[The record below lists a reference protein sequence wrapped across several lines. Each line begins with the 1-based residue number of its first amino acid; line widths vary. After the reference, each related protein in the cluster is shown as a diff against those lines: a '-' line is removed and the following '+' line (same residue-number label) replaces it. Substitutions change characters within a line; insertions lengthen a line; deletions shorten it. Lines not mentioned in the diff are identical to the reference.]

1 MQNKRPRGNDGS
13 RAERTVRVRSRL
25 VVSVAVV
32 SLTVLGAGA
41 PTLFAASADLT
52 DSQHL
57 VTLAQLDQQAVSLAH
72 ALGDE
77 RDGVT
82 QYVAGGRPSGK
93 DAALKE
99 SAARVDRQIDEI
111 RATAPAGLARDLATV
126 PAVRRTA
133 LTGKGSALEAQHAYS
148 DVIAKL
154 LSIADE
160 LAARTP
166 PRAAQ
171 DVRAPGALG
180 RAVEQASA
188 TRGLLLGAL
197 SVPSGSTAK
206 VYDPITGKYVQK
218 EKDDGDAG
226 RARDALSAA
235 AQQAHVR
242 EQSALADF
250 DQAAGADA
258 RDKFA
263 TTVTGPDVEAADG
276 FLTRL
281 TDQPQLSPAERK
293 SDPAVVGAALSA
305 RIDRMRGAESALA
318 TSEVKRF
325 EQLRD
330 DDVSALEIRIGLVG
344 ALLLLAIG
352 VSSATARSLTRPL
365 AVLRRGSARLAEAP
379 QSEEPVRFTGRNDEF
394 ARVVQSLNELHGK
407 FTEQHTRA
415 GELDQDLVKQ
425 RGRLSRLAAEKAE
438 LLGQV
443 RELTAQLERAQGTV
457 KHAFVNLALRSLGL
471 VERQLGVIESLEER
485 EEDPDQLA
493 VLFKLDHMATVIRR
507 HGENLLVLAGT
518 EHHHNHPGPVP
529 LVDVMRAAV
538 SEIER
543 YERVAI
549 QALPP
554 HAQVAGFA
562 ADDLSHLVAE
572 LLENATS
579 FSPPEAQV
587 QLSGWQ
593 LEGGDIMLSVQDEGI
608 GVPPERRAELNRRLG
623 DPSAYEPGEPG
634 TEAGG
639 LGLHVSALLARRHGV
654 RIELREQKQGG
665 VAAVVVLPAS
675 ILPTAAPAPGPHTA
689 GGDAPRFTLPG
700 ALAEANSNV
709 LPERTE
715 RSVEVT
721 RPTPAQAAEPTKPRE
736 SAEPTQATAPTES
749 AALTEP
755 AEPTEPVD
763 PAGLPESAALTAPA
777 GSAEPTDLSAP
788 AEPTEPDR
796 LPGFTEPTEPTEL
809 PDLPEATEPDRLAG
823 LGGSAGAESVPVD
836 EPTFEMRLPEPR
848 SVEPEQRVTDKGL
861 PKRTPKVVS
870 AGPATTPE
878 RKGGTDAAEALRR
891 RLGKFQQGANEGRRD
906 VAAELEETD
915 QQADTDTGETV
926 EEVRR

>member
-1 MQNKRPRGNDGS
+1 MQNKRPRGNDGT
-13 RAERTVRVRSRL
+13 RAQRTVRVRSRL

-32 SLTVLGAGA
+32 SLVVLGAGA

-57 VTLAQLDQQAVSLAH
+57 VTLAQLDQQTISLAH

-82 QYVAGGRPSGK
+82 QYVAAGRPSGK
-93 DAALKE
+93 EAALKE
-99 SAARVDRQIDEI
+99 PAARVDRQIDEL

-126 PAVRRTA
+126 PALRRTA
-133 LTGKGSALEAQHAYS
+133 LTGKGTALEAQKAYS
-148 DVIAKL
+148 DVIASL
-154 LSIADE
+154 LAVADE
-160 LAARTP
+160 LADRTP
-166 PRAAQ
+166 PRAA
-171 DVRAPGALG
+171 DAVRAPGALG

-197 SVPSGSTAK
+197 SVPSGGTSK
-206 VYDPITGKYVQK
+206 VYDPVTGKVVQK
-218 EKDDGDAG
+218 EKDDSDAG
-226 RARDALSAA
+226 RVRDALSAA

-250 DQAAGADA
+250 DQAAGAAA
-258 RDKFA
+258 RDKVA
-263 TTVTGPDVEAADG
+263 ATVTGPEVEAADG

-281 TDQPQLSPAERK
+281 TDQPQLSAAERK
-293 SDPAVVGAALSA
+293 SDPNVVGAALSA
-305 RIDRMRGAESALA
+305 RIDRMRGAQAALA

-330 DDVSALEIRIGLVG
+330 DDVTALEIRVGLIG

-352 VSSATARSLTRPL
+352 VSAATARSLTRPL
-365 AVLRRGSARLAEAP
+365 AVLRRGSARLAGAP
-379 QSEEPVRFTGRNDEF
+379 ESPESAEPVRFTGRNDEF
-394 ARVVQSLNELHGK
+394 AEVVRSLNELHGK
-407 FTEQHTRA
+407 LVEQHARA
-415 GELDQDLVKQ
+415 GELGEDLAKQ
-425 RGRLSRLAAEKAE
+425 RGRLARLAAEKDE
-438 LLGQV
+438 LRAHV

-457 KHAFVNLALRSLGL
+457 KHAFVNLGLRSLGL
-471 VERQLGVIESLEER
+471 IERQLAVIEGLEER
-485 EEDPDQLA
+485 EQDPDQLA
-493 VLFKLDHMATVIRR
+493 VLFKLDHLATVIRR

-543 YERVAI
+543 YERVVI

-579 FSPPEAQV
+579 FSPPDAQV
-587 QLSGWQ
+587 ELSGWQ
-593 LEGGDIMLSVQDEGI
+593 LEGGEIMLSVQDAGI
-608 GVPPERRAELNRRLG
+608 GVPPERRAELNRRLA
-623 DPSAYEPGEPG
+623 DPASYEPGDPG
-634 TEAGG
+634 AETGG
-639 LGLHVSALLARRHGV
+639 LGLHVSALLAQRHGV
-654 RIELREQKQGG
+654 RIELREQKRGG
-665 VAAVVVLPAS
+665 VAAVVVLPEA
-675 ILPTAAPAPGPHTA
+675 ILPTTPPTAAPHVVPTA
-689 GGDAPRFTLPG
+689 GDAPRFTLPG

-715 RSVEVT
+715 RSGEVA
-721 RPTPAQAAEPTKPRE
+721 RP
-736 SAEPTQATAPTES
+736 
-749 AALTEP
+749 
-755 AEPTEPVD
+755 
-763 PAGLPESAALTAPA
+763 
-777 GSAEPTDLSAP
+777 AP
-788 AEPTEPDR
+788 AEPAAPAGPAAGVEPA
-796 LPGFTEPTEPTEL
+796 GSGEL
-809 PDLPEATEPDRLAG
+809 L
-823 LGGSAGAESVPVD
+823 VD

-848 SVEPEQRVTDKGL
+848 PAAAEPPGAEPEPEPKTEAPAPGAPEPVQRVTDKGL
-861 PKRTPKVVS
+861 PKRTPKIVQ
-870 AGPATTPE
+870 AGPAKAQE

-891 RLGKFQQGANEGRRD
+891 RLGGFQQGAKEGRRD
-906 VAAELEETD
+906 VAAELDETQ

>member
-1 MQNKRPRGNDGS
+1 MQNKRPRGNDDT
-13 RAERTVRVRSRL
+13 RAQRTVRVRSRL

-57 VTLAQLDQQAVSLAH
+57 VTLAQLDQQAISLAH

-82 QYVAGGRPSGK
+82 RYVASGRPAGK

-99 SAARVDRQIDEI
+99 PAARVDRKIDEL

-126 PAVRRTA
+126 PALRRTA
-133 LTGKGSALEAQHAYS
+133 LTGKGTALEAQKAYS
-148 DVIAKL
+148 DVIATL
-154 LSIADE
+154 LAVADE
-160 LAARTP
+160 LADRTP
-166 PRAAQ
+166 PRAAEA
-171 DVRAPGALG
+171 VRAPGALG
-180 RAVEQASA
+180 RAAEQASA

-197 SVPSGSTAK
+197 SVPAGQTSR
-206 VYDPITGKYVQK
+206 VFDPLTGKYVQK

-226 RARDALSAA
+226 RARDALSTA

-242 EQSALADF
+242 EQAALADF

-258 RDKFA
+258 RDKVA
-263 TTVTGPDVEAADG
+263 TTVTGPEVEAADG

-281 TDQPQLSPAERK
+281 TDQPQLSAAERK
-293 SDPAVVGAALSA
+293 SDPDAVDAALSA
-305 RIDRMRGAESALA
+305 RIDRMRGAEAALA
-318 TSEVKRF
+318 TAEVKRF

-330 DDVSALEIRIGLVG
+330 DDVSALEIRVGLIG

-352 VSSATARSLTRPL
+352 VSAATARSLTRPL

-379 QSEEPVRFTGRNDEF
+379 ESAEPVRFTGRNDEF
-394 ARVVQSLNELHGK
+394 ARVVRSLNELHEK
-407 FTEQHTRA
+407 FGERHARA
-415 GELDQDLVKQ
+415 AELDADLAKQ
-425 RGRLSRLAAEKAE
+425 RGRLARLAAEKDE
-438 LLGQV
+438 LRSRV
-443 RELTAQLERAQGTV
+443 RELTDELERAHGTV
-457 KHAFVNLALRSLGL
+457 KHAFVNLGLRSLGL
-471 VERQLGVIESLEER
+471 IERQLSVIEGLEER
-485 EEDPDQLA
+485 EQDPDQLG
-493 VLFKLDHMATVIRR
+493 VLFKLDHLATVIRR

-543 YERVAI
+543 YERVVI

-608 GVPPERRAELNRRLG
+608 GVPPERRAELNRRLA
-623 DPSAYEPGEPG
+623 DPSSYEPGEPG
-634 TEAGG
+634 TDSGG
-639 LGLHVSALLARRHGV
+639 LGLHVSALLAHRHGV

-665 VAAVVVLPAS
+665 VAAVVVLPQA
-675 ILPTAAPAPGPHTA
+675 ILPAAPPEAMPHLMTAPD
-689 GGDAPRFTLPG
+689 DAPRFTLPG

-715 RSVEVT
+715 RSGEMA
-721 RPTPAQAAEPTKPRE
+721 RPAPPEPTEAAEPAEAGTQ
-736 SAEPTQATAPTES
+736 AEPA
-749 AALTEP
+749 EP
-755 AEPTEPVD
+755 AEPTEP
-763 PAGLPESAALTAPA
+763 AT
-777 GSAEPTDLSAP
+777 P
-788 AEPTEPDR
+788 AEPAAPR
-796 LPGFTEPTEPTEL
+796 L
-809 PDLPEATEPDRLAG
+809 
-823 LGGSAGAESVPVD
+823 D
-836 EPTFEMRLPEPR
+836 EPTFEMRLPGPRTPAPAPGHDDAAPEPTPAAGPTP
-848 SVEPEQRVTDKGL
+848 EPEPEPEPAPEPTPAPEPAPRLTDKGL
-861 PKRTPKVVS
+861 PKRTPKVVQAGS
-870 AGPATTPE
+870 AAARE

-891 RLGKFQQGANEGRRD
+891 RLGGFQQGAIEGRRD
-906 VAAELEETD
+906 VAAELED
-915 QQADTDTGETV
+915 SHQQADTDTGETV

>member
-1 MQNKRPRGNDGS
+1 MQNKRPRGNDGT
-13 RAERTVRVRSRL
+13 RAARTVRVRSRL

-32 SLTVLGAGA
+32 SLIVLGAGA
-41 PTLFAASADLT
+41 PTLFAASADLN

-57 VTLAQLDQQAVSLAH
+57 VTLAQLDQQTVSLAH

-82 QYVAGGRPSGK
+82 QYVAAGRPSGK

-99 SAARVDRQIDEI
+99 PAARVDRQIDEL

-126 PAVRRTA
+126 PALRRTA
-133 LTGKGSALEAQHAYS
+133 LTGKGTAPEAQKAYS
-148 DVIAKL
+148 DVIATL
-154 LSIADE
+154 LAVADE
-160 LAARTP
+160 LADRTP
-166 PRAAQ
+166 PRAAEA
-171 DVRAPGALG
+171 VRAPGALG

-197 SVPSGSTAK
+197 SVPPGQTSK
-206 VYDPITGKYVQK
+206 VLDPVTGKYVQK
-218 EKDDGDAG
+218 EKDDSDAG

-263 TTVTGPDVEAADG
+263 TTVTGPEVDTADG

-281 TDQPQLSPAERK
+281 TDQPQLSASERK
-293 SDPAVVGAALSA
+293 TDPNVVNAALSA
-305 RIDRMRGAESALA
+305 RIDRMRGAEAALA
-318 TSEVKRF
+318 TSQVKRF

-330 DDVSALEIRIGLVG
+330 DDVTALEIRIGLIG

-352 VSSATARSLTRPL
+352 VSAATARSLTRPL

-379 QSEEPVRFTGRNDEF
+379 GTEEPVRFTGRNDEF
-394 ARVVQSLNELHGK
+394 AQVVRSLNELHGK
-407 FTEQHTRA
+407 FAEQSTRA
-415 GELDQDLVKQ
+415 GGLDEDLAKQ
-425 RGRLSRLAAEKAE
+425 RGRLARLAAEKDE
-438 LLGQV
+438 LRTQV
-443 RELTAQLERAQGTV
+443 RELTDRLERTEGTV
-457 KHAFVNLALRSLGL
+457 QHAFVNLGLRSLGL
-471 VERQLGVIESLEER
+471 IERQLAVIESLEER
-485 EEDPDQLA
+485 EQDPDQLA
-493 VLFKLDHMATVIRR
+493 VLFKLDHLATVIRR

-543 YERVAI
+543 YERVVI

-579 FSPPEAQV
+579 FSPPDIQV

-593 LEGGDIMLSVQDEGI
+593 LEGGEIMLSVQDEGI
-608 GVPPERRAELNRRLG
+608 GVPPERRAELNRRLA
-623 DPSAYEPGEPG
+623 DPASYEPGEPG

-639 LGLHVSALLARRHGV
+639 LGLHVSALLAHRHGV

-665 VAAVVVLPAS
+665 VAAVVVLPEA
-675 ILPTAAPAPGPHTA
+675 ILPTTPPAAAPHMVPVPG
-689 GGDAPRFTLPG
+689 GAPRFTLPG

-715 RSVEVT
+715 RSGEVARPVTPEPVEPV
-721 RPTPAQAAEPTKPRE
+721 EPV
-736 SAEPTQATAPTES
+736 
-749 AALTEP
+749 
-755 AEPTEPVD
+755 EPTEPS
-763 PAGLPESAALTAPA
+763 E
-777 GSAEPTDLSAP
+777 
-788 AEPTEPDR
+788 
-796 LPGFTEPTEPTEL
+796 
-809 PDLPEATEPDRLAG
+809 
-823 LGGSAGAESVPVD
+823 VPLD

-848 SVEPEQRVTDKGL
+848 PAEPETAPEPEPEPEPAQKVTDKGL
-861 PKRTPKVVS
+861 PKRTPKVVQ
-870 AGPATTPE
+870 AGPAKSQE

-891 RLGKFQQGANEGRRD
+891 RLGGFQQGAKEGRRD

>member
-1 MQNKRPRGNDGS
+1 MQNKRPRGDDGT
-13 RAERTVRVRSRL
+13 RAQRTVRVRSRL

-32 SLTVLGAGA
+32 SLMVLGAGA

-57 VTLAQLDQQAVSLAH
+57 VTLAQLDQQTVSLAH

-82 QYVAGGRPSGK
+82 QYVAAGRPSGK

-99 SAARVDRQIDEI
+99 PAARVDRQIDEL

-126 PAVRRTA
+126 PALRRTA
-133 LTGKGSALEAQHAYS
+133 LTGKGTALEAQKAYS
-148 DVIAKL
+148 DVIATL
-154 LSIADE
+154 LAVADE
-160 LAARTP
+160 LADRTP
-166 PRAAQ
+166 PRAAEA
-171 DVRAPGALG
+171 VRAPGALG

-197 SVPSGSTAK
+197 SVPPGQTSR
-206 VYDPITGKYVQK
+206 VFDPVTGKYVQK
-218 EKDDGDAG
+218 EKEDGDAG
-226 RARDALSAA
+226 RVRDALSAA

-250 DQAAGADA
+250 DQAAGAAA
-258 RDKFA
+258 RDKVA

-276 FLTRL
+276 FLARL
-281 TDQPQLSPAERK
+281 TDQPQLSATERR
-293 SDPAVVGAALSA
+293 SDPNAVGAALSA
-305 RIDRMRGAESALA
+305 RIDRMRGAEAALA
-318 TSEVKRF
+318 TSQVKRF

-330 DDVSALEIRIGLVG
+330 DDVTALEIRIGLIG

-365 AVLRRGSARLAEAP
+365 AVLRRGSARLAQAP
-379 QSEEPVRFTGRNDEF
+379 ETEEPVRFTGRNDEF
-394 ARVVQSLNELHGK
+394 AQVVRSLNELHTK
-407 FTEQHTRA
+407 FVEQHSRVA
-415 GELDQDLVKQ
+415 GLDEDLAKQ
-425 RGRLSRLAAEKAE
+425 RGRLARLAAEKDE
-438 LLGQV
+438 LRVRV
-443 RELTAQLERAQGTV
+443 RELSEQLERAEGTV
-457 KHAFVNLALRSLGL
+457 KHAFVNLGLRSLGL
-471 VERQLGVIESLEER
+471 IERQLAVIESLEER
-485 EEDPDQLA
+485 EQDPDQLA
-493 VLFKLDHMATVIRR
+493 VLFKLDHLATVIRR

-543 YERVAI
+543 YERVVI

-579 FSPPEAQV
+579 FSPPDAQV

-593 LEGGDIMLSVQDEGI
+593 LEGGEIMLSVQDEGI
-608 GVPPERRAELNRRLG
+608 GVPPERRAELNRRLA
-623 DPSAYEPGEPG
+623 DPASYEPGEPG

-639 LGLHVSALLARRHGV
+639 LGLHVSALLAHRHGV
-654 RIELREQKQGG
+654 RIELREQKRGG
-665 VAAVVVLPAS
+665 VAAVVVLPEA
-675 ILPTAAPAPGPHTA
+675 ILPTTPPVAAPHMVP
-689 GGDAPRFTLPG
+689 GDAPRFTLPG

-715 RSVEVT
+715 RSGEVA
-721 RPTPAQAAEPTKPRE
+721 RPVTPA
-736 SAEPTQATAPTES
+736 
-749 AALTEP
+749 
-755 AEPTEPVD
+755 PTEPVG
-763 PAGLPESAALTAPA
+763 PSGLPL
-777 GSAEPTDLSAP
+777 
-788 AEPTEPDR
+788 
-796 LPGFTEPTEPTEL
+796 
-809 PDLPEATEPDRLAG
+809 
-823 LGGSAGAESVPVD
+823 D

-848 SVEPEQRVTDKGL
+848 PADTEPEAEAGHESEPGTAPEPEPAQPEPEPDPVQKVTDKGL
-861 PKRTPKVVS
+861 PKRTPKVVQAGS
-870 AGPATTPE
+870 ARTQE

-891 RLGKFQQGANEGRRD
+891 RLGGFQQGANEGRRD
-906 VAAELEETD
+906 VAAELQETE

>member
-665 VAAVVVLPAS
+665 VAAVVALPAS

-721 RPTPAQAAEPTKPRE
+721 RPTPAQPAEPTKPRE

-755 AEPTEPVD
+755 AEPTEPVGS
-763 PAGLPESAALTAPA
+763 AGLPESAALTAPA

-809 PDLPEATEPDRLAG
+809 PDRPEATEPDRLAG

>member
-1 MQNKRPRGNDGS
+1 MQNKRPRGNDGT
-13 RAERTVRVRSRL
+13 RAQRTVRVRSRL

-41 PTLFAASADLT
+41 PTLFAASADLK

-57 VTLAQLDQQAVSLAH
+57 VTLAQLDQQAISLAH

-82 QYVAGGRPSGK
+82 GYVAAGRPSGK

-99 SAARVDRQIDEI
+99 PAARVDRQIDEL

-126 PAVRRTA
+126 PALRRTA
-133 LTGKGSALEAQHAYS
+133 LTGKGTALEAQKSYS
-148 DVIAKL
+148 DVIATL
-154 LSIADE
+154 LSVADE
-160 LAARTP
+160 LADRTP
-166 PRAAQ
+166 PRAAEAT
-171 DVRAPGALG
+171 RAPGALG

-197 SVPSGSTAK
+197 SVPAGSTSR
-206 VYDPITGKYVQK
+206 VFDPVSGKYVSK
-218 EKDDGDAG
+218 ENDGDAA
-226 RARDALSAA
+226 RTRDALSGA
-235 AQQAHVR
+235 AQQARVR

-250 DQAAGADA
+250 DQAAAADA
-258 RDKFA
+258 RDRVA
-263 TTVTGPDVEAADG
+263 STVTGPEVEAADG

-281 TDQPQLSPAERK
+281 TDQPQLSASERR
-293 SDPAVVGAALSA
+293 SDPDAVGAALSA
-305 RIDRMRGAESALA
+305 RIDRMRGAEAALA
-318 TSEVKRF
+318 TAQVKQF

-330 DDVSALEIRIGLVG
+330 DDVSALEIRIGLIG

-352 VSSATARSLTRPL
+352 VSAATARSLTRPL

-379 QSEEPVRFTGRNDEF
+379 ETEEPVRFTGRNDEF
-394 ARVVQSLNELHGK
+394 AQVVRSLNELHTK
-407 FTEQHTRA
+407 FVEQHSRVA
-415 GELDQDLVKQ
+415 GLDQDLAKQ
-425 RGRLSRLAAEKAE
+425 RGRLARLAAEKDE
-438 LLGQV
+438 LRLQV
-443 RELTAQLERAQGTV
+443 RELTAQLERAESTV
-457 KHAFVNLALRSLGL
+457 KHAFVNLGLRSLGL
-471 VERQLGVIESLEER
+471 IERQLTVIEGLEER
-485 EEDPDQLA
+485 EQDPDQLG
-493 VLFKLDHMATVIRR
+493 VLFKLDHLATVIRR

-543 YERVAI
+543 YERVVI

-587 QLSGWQ
+587 QLSGWE
-593 LEGGDIMLSVQDEGI
+593 LESGEIMLSVQDEGI
-608 GVPPERRAELNRRLG
+608 GVPPERRAELNRRLA
-623 DPSAYEPGEPG
+623 DPASYEPGEPG

-639 LGLHVSALLARRHGV
+639 LGLHVSALLAHRHGV

-665 VAAVVVLPAS
+665 VAAVVVLPGA
-675 ILPTAAPAPGPHTA
+675 ILPTTPPVAAPHLVPPVGE
-689 GGDAPRFTLPG
+689 APRFTLPG

-715 RSVEVT
+715 RSGEIMRPAAPDPAPPTGPVESV
-721 RPTPAQAAEPTKPRE
+721 E
-736 SAEPTQATAPTES
+736 SV
-749 AALTEP
+749 
-755 AEPTEPVD
+755 EPVAD
-763 PAGLPESAALTAPA
+763 A
-777 GSAEPTDLSAP
+777 
-788 AEPTEPDR
+788 
-796 LPGFTEPTEPTEL
+796 EL
-809 PDLPEATEPDRLAG
+809 PLDQ
-823 LGGSAGAESVPVD
+823 
-836 EPTFEMRLPEPR
+836 PTFEMRLPEPR
-848 SVEPEQRVTDKGL
+848 TEAPGPEHAAPRPAQEAAPAPAATPAPASVPHPEAEPDPVPEGEPAQRLTDKGL
-861 PKRTPKVVS
+861 PKRTPKVVQ
-870 AGPATTPE
+870 AGTGGVQE

-891 RLGKFQQGANEGRRD
+891 RLGGFQKGATEGRRD

>member
-1 MQNKRPRGNDGS
+1 MQNKRPRGNDGT
-13 RAERTVRVRSRL
+13 RAARTVRVRSRL

-32 SLTVLGAGA
+32 SLIVLGAGA

-57 VTLAQLDQQAVSLAH
+57 VTLAELDQQTVSLAH

-82 QYVAGGRPSGK
+82 QYVAAGRPSGK

-99 SAARVDRQIDEI
+99 PAARVDRQIDEL

-126 PAVRRTA
+126 PALRRTA
-133 LTGKGSALEAQHAYS
+133 LTGKGTALEAQKAYS
-148 DVIAKL
+148 DVIATL
-154 LSIADE
+154 LAVADE
-160 LAARTP
+160 LADRTP
-166 PRAAQ
+166 PRAAEA
-171 DVRAPGALG
+171 VRAPGALG

-197 SVPSGSTAK
+197 SVPPGQTSK
-206 VYDPITGKYVQK
+206 VLDPATGRYVQ
-218 EKDDGDAG
+218 KDDGDAG
-226 RARDALSAA
+226 RVRDALSAA

-242 EQSALADF
+242 DQSALADF

-258 RDKFA
+258 RDKVA
-263 TTVTGPDVEAADG
+263 STVTGPEVEAADG

-281 TDQPQLSPAERK
+281 TDQPQLSTAERK
-293 SDPAVVGAALSA
+293 TDPNAVNAALSA
-305 RIDRMRGAESALA
+305 RIDRMRGAEAALA
-318 TSEVKRF
+318 TSQVKRF

-330 DDVSALEIRIGLVG
+330 DDVTALEIRVGLIG

-365 AVLRRGSARLAEAP
+365 SVLSRGSARLAEAP
-379 QSEEPVRFTGRNDEF
+379 EAAEPVRFTGRNDEF
-394 ARVVQSLNELHGK
+394 AQVVRNLNELHGK
-407 FTEQHTRA
+407 FAEQSTRA
-415 GELDQDLVKQ
+415 AGLDEDLAKQ
-425 RGRLSRLAAEKAE
+425 RGRLARLAAEKDE
-438 LLGQV
+438 LRARV
-443 RELTAQLERAQGTV
+443 RELTEQLERTEGTV
-457 KHAFVNLALRSLGL
+457 KHAFVNLGLRSLGL
-471 VERQLGVIESLEER
+471 IERQLAVIESLEER
-485 EEDPDQLA
+485 EHDPDQLA
-493 VLFKLDHMATVIRR
+493 VLFKLDHLATVIRR
-507 HGENLLVLAGT
+507 HGENLLVLAGA

-543 YERVAI
+543 YERVVI

-579 FSPPEAQV
+579 FSPPDVQV

-593 LEGGDIMLSVQDEGI
+593 LEGGEIMLSVQDQGI
-608 GVPPERRAELNRRLG
+608 GVPPERRAELNRRLD
-623 DPSAYEPGEPG
+623 DPASYEPGEPG
-634 TEAGG
+634 TDAGG
-639 LGLHVSALLARRHGV
+639 LGLHVSALLAHRHGV

-665 VAAVVVLPAS
+665 VAAVVVLPEA
-675 ILPTAAPAPGPHTA
+675 ILPATAPVEAPHMVPG
-689 GGDAPRFTLPG
+689 GAPRFTLPG

-715 RSVEVT
+715 RSGAVV
-721 RPTPAQAAEPTKPRE
+721 RPATPETAEP
-736 SAEPTQATAPTES
+736 
-749 AALTEP
+749 
-755 AEPTEPVD
+755 V
-763 PAGLPESAALTAPA
+763 
-777 GSAEPTDLSAP
+777 
-788 AEPTEPDR
+788 EPTEPD
-796 LPGFTEPTEPTEL
+796 EL
-809 PDLPEATEPDRLAG
+809 PL
-823 LGGSAGAESVPVD
+823 D

-848 SVEPEQRVTDKGL
+848 AAEPALQAEREADPEPGPDPEPAQKVTDKGL
-861 PKRTPKVVS
+861 PKRTPKVVQ
-870 AGPATTPE
+870 AGPGKTQE
-878 RKGGTDAAEALRR
+878 RRGGTDAAEALRR
-891 RLGKFQQGANEGRRD
+891 RLGGFQQGANEGRRD
-906 VAAELEETD
+906 VAAELEETE

>member
-1 MQNKRPRGNDGS
+1 MQNKRPRGNDGT
-13 RAERTVRVRSRL
+13 RAARTVRVRSRL

-32 SLTVLGAGA
+32 SLIVLGAGA

-57 VTLAQLDQQAVSLAH
+57 VTLAELDQQTVSLAH

-82 QYVAGGRPSGK
+82 QYVAAGRPSGK

-99 SAARVDRQIDEI
+99 PAARVDRQIDEL

-126 PAVRRTA
+126 PALRRTA
-133 LTGKGSALEAQHAYS
+133 LTGKGTALEAQKAYS
-148 DVIAKL
+148 DVIATL
-154 LSIADE
+154 LAVADE
-160 LAARTP
+160 LADRTP
-166 PRAAQ
+166 PRAAEA
-171 DVRAPGALG
+171 VRAPGALG

-197 SVPSGSTAK
+197 SVPPGQTSK
-206 VYDPITGKYVQK
+206 VLDPATGRYVQ
-218 EKDDGDAG
+218 KDDGDAG
-226 RARDALSAA
+226 RVRDALSAA

-258 RDKFA
+258 RDKVA
-263 TTVTGPDVEAADG
+263 TTVTGPEVEAADG

-281 TDQPQLSPAERK
+281 TDQPQLSTAERK
-293 SDPAVVGAALSA
+293 TDPNALNAALSA
-305 RIDRMRGAESALA
+305 RIDRMRGAEAALA
-318 TSEVKRF
+318 TSQVKRF

-330 DDVSALEIRIGLVG
+330 DDVTALEIRVGLIG

-365 AVLRRGSARLAEAP
+365 SVLSRGSARLAEAP
-379 QSEEPVRFTGRNDEF
+379 EAAEPVRFTGRNDEF
-394 ARVVQSLNELHGK
+394 AQVVRNLNELHGK
-407 FTEQHTRA
+407 FAEQSTRA
-415 GELDQDLVKQ
+415 VGLDEDLAKQ
-425 RGRLSRLAAEKAE
+425 RGRLARLAAEKDE
-438 LLGQV
+438 LRAQV
-443 RELTAQLERAQGTV
+443 RELAEQLERTEGTV
-457 KHAFVNLALRSLGL
+457 KHAFVNLGLRSLGL
-471 VERQLGVIESLEER
+471 IERQLAVIESLEER
-485 EEDPDQLA
+485 EHDPDQLA
-493 VLFKLDHMATVIRR
+493 VLFKLDHLATVIRR
-507 HGENLLVLAGT
+507 HGENLLVLAGA

-543 YERVAI
+543 YERVVI

-579 FSPPEAQV
+579 FSPPDVQV

-593 LEGGDIMLSVQDEGI
+593 LEGGEIMLSVQDEGI
-608 GVPPERRAELNRRLG
+608 GVPPERRAELNRRLD
-623 DPSAYEPGEPG
+623 DPASYEPGEPG
-634 TEAGG
+634 TDAGG
-639 LGLHVSALLARRHGV
+639 LGLHVSALLAHRHGV

-665 VAAVVVLPAS
+665 VAAVVVLPEA
-675 ILPTAAPAPGPHTA
+675 ILPATAPVEAPHLVPG
-689 GGDAPRFTLPG
+689 GAPRFTLPG

-715 RSVEVT
+715 RSGEVV
-721 RPTPAQAAEPTKPRE
+721 RPATPETAEP
-736 SAEPTQATAPTES
+736 
-749 AALTEP
+749 
-755 AEPTEPVD
+755 V
-763 PAGLPESAALTAPA
+763 
-777 GSAEPTDLSAP
+777 
-788 AEPTEPDR
+788 EPTEPD
-796 LPGFTEPTEPTEL
+796 EL
-809 PDLPEATEPDRLAG
+809 PL
-823 LGGSAGAESVPVD
+823 D

-848 SVEPEQRVTDKGL
+848 AAEPALRAEPEAEPEPGPDPEPAQKVTDKGL
-861 PKRTPKVVS
+861 PKRTPKVVQ
-870 AGPATTPE
+870 AGPGKTRE
-878 RKGGTDAAEALRR
+878 RRGGTDAAEALRR
-891 RLGKFQQGANEGRRD
+891 RLGGFQQGANEGRRD
-906 VAAELEETD
+906 VAAELEETE

>member
-1 MQNKRPRGNDGS
+1 MQNKRPRGDDGT
-13 RAERTVRVRSRL
+13 RAQRTVRVRSRL

-32 SLTVLGAGA
+32 SLIVLGAGA

-57 VTLAQLDQQAVSLAH
+57 VTLAQLDQQTVSLAH

-82 QYVAGGRPSGK
+82 QYVAAGRPSGK

-99 SAARVDRQIDEI
+99 PAARVDRQIDEL

-126 PAVRRTA
+126 PALRRTA
-133 LTGKGSALEAQHAYS
+133 LTGKGTALEAQKAYS
-148 DVIAKL
+148 DVIATL
-154 LSIADE
+154 LAVADE
-160 LAARTP
+160 LADRTP
-166 PRAAQ
+166 PRAAEA
-171 DVRAPGALG
+171 VRAPGALG

-197 SVPSGSTAK
+197 SVPPGQTSR
-206 VYDPITGKYVQK
+206 VFDPVTGKYVQK
-218 EKDDGDAG
+218 EKEDGDAG
-226 RARDALSAA
+226 RVRDALSAA

-250 DQAAGADA
+250 DQAAGAAA
-258 RDKFA
+258 RDKVA
-263 TTVTGPDVEAADG
+263 TTVTGPEVEAADG
-276 FLTRL
+276 FLARL
-281 TDQPQLSPAERK
+281 TDQPQLSATERK
-293 SDPAVVGAALSA
+293 SDPNAVGAALSA
-305 RIDRMRGAESALA
+305 RIDRMRGAEAALA
-318 TSEVKRF
+318 TSQVKRF

-330 DDVSALEIRIGLVG
+330 DDVTALEIRIGLIG

-365 AVLRRGSARLAEAP
+365 AVLRRGSARIAQAPEA
-379 QSEEPVRFTGRNDEF
+379 QEPVRFTGRNDEF
-394 ARVVQSLNELHGK
+394 AQVVRSLNELHTK
-407 FTEQHTRA
+407 FVEQHSRVA
-415 GELDQDLVKQ
+415 GLDEDLAKQ
-425 RGRLSRLAAEKAE
+425 RGRLARLAAEKDE
-438 LLGQV
+438 LRV
-443 RELTAQLERAQGTV
+443 RVGELTEQLERAEGTV
-457 KHAFVNLALRSLGL
+457 KHAFVNLGLRSLGL
-471 VERQLGVIESLEER
+471 IERQLAVIESLEES
-485 EEDPDQLA
+485 EQDPDQLA
-493 VLFKLDHMATVIRR
+493 VLFKLDHLATVIRR

-543 YERVAI
+543 YERVVI

-579 FSPPEAQV
+579 FSPPDAQV

-593 LEGGDIMLSVQDEGI
+593 LEGGEIMLSVQDEGI
-608 GVPPERRAELNRRLG
+608 GVPPERRAELNRRLA
-623 DPSAYEPGEPG
+623 DPASYEPGEPG

-639 LGLHVSALLARRHGV
+639 LGLHVSALLAHRHGV
-654 RIELREQKQGG
+654 RIELREQKRGG
-665 VAAVVVLPAS
+665 VAAVVVLPEA
-675 ILPTAAPAPGPHTA
+675 ILPATPPVAAPHMVP
-689 GGDAPRFTLPG
+689 GDAPRFTLPG

-715 RSVEVT
+715 RSGEVA
-721 RPTPAQAAEPTKPRE
+721 RPVTPE
-736 SAEPTQATAPTES
+736 PTES
-749 AALTEP
+749 VEAA
-755 AEPTEPVD
+755 AD
-763 PAGLPESAALTAPA
+763 SG
-777 GSAEPTDLSAP
+777 
-788 AEPTEPDR
+788 
-796 LPGFTEPTEPTEL
+796 EL
-809 PDLPEATEPDRLAG
+809 PL
-823 LGGSAGAESVPVD
+823 D

-848 SVEPEQRVTDKGL
+848 PADTDTETETEPETAPETETAPESEPVQPEPEPDPVQKVTDKGL
-861 PKRTPKVVS
+861 PKRTPKVVQAGS
-870 AGPATTPE
+870 ARTQE

-891 RLGKFQQGANEGRRD
+891 RLGGFQQGANEGRRD
-906 VAAELEETD
+906 VAAELQETE

>member
-1 MQNKRPRGNDGS
+1 MQNKRPRGNDGT
-13 RAERTVRVRSRL
+13 RAARTVRVRSRL

-32 SLTVLGAGA
+32 SLIVLGAGA
-41 PTLFAASADLT
+41 PTLFAASADLN

-57 VTLAQLDQQAVSLAH
+57 VTLAQLDQQTISLAH

-82 QYVAGGRPSGK
+82 QYVAAGRPGGK

-99 SAARVDRQIDEI
+99 PAARVDRQIDEL

-126 PAVRRTA
+126 PALRRTA
-133 LTGKGSALEAQHAYS
+133 LTGKGTALEAQKAYS
-148 DVIAKL
+148 DVIATL
-154 LSIADE
+154 LAVADE
-160 LAARTP
+160 LADRTP
-166 PRAAQ
+166 PRAAEA
-171 DVRAPGALG
+171 VRAPGALG

-197 SVPSGSTAK
+197 SVPPGQTSK
-206 VYDPITGKYVQK
+206 VFDPATGRYVQ
-218 EKDDGDAG
+218 KDDGDAG
-226 RARDALSAA
+226 RVRDALSAA

-242 EQSALADF
+242 DQSALADF

-258 RDKFA
+258 RDKVA
-263 TTVTGPDVEAADG
+263 STVTGPEVEAADG

-281 TDQPQLSPAERK
+281 TDQPQLSTAERK
-293 SDPAVVGAALSA
+293 TDPNAVNAALSA
-305 RIDRMRGAESALA
+305 RIDRMRGAEAALA
-318 TSEVKRF
+318 TSQVKRF

-330 DDVSALEIRIGLVG
+330 DDVTALEIRVGLIG

-365 AVLRRGSARLAEAP
+365 SVLSRGSARLAEAP
-379 QSEEPVRFTGRNDEF
+379 EAAEPVRFTGRNDEF
-394 ARVVQSLNELHGK
+394 AQVVRNLNELHGK
-407 FTEQHTRA
+407 FAEQSTRA
-415 GELDQDLVKQ
+415 DGLDEDLAKQ
-425 RGRLSRLAAEKAE
+425 RGRLARLAAEKDE
-438 LLGQV
+438 LRAQA
-443 RELTAQLERAQGTV
+443 RELTEQLERAEGTV
-457 KHAFVNLALRSLGL
+457 KHAFVNLGLRSLGL
-471 VERQLGVIESLEER
+471 IERQLAVIEGLEER
-485 EEDPDQLA
+485 EQDPDQLA
-493 VLFKLDHMATVIRR
+493 VLFKLDHLATVIRR
-507 HGENLLVLAGT
+507 HGENLLVLAGA

-543 YERVAI
+543 YERVVI

-579 FSPPEAQV
+579 FSPPDVQV

-593 LEGGDIMLSVQDEGI
+593 LEGGEIMLSVQDEGI
-608 GVPPERRAELNRRLG
+608 GVPPERRAELNRRLD
-623 DPSAYEPGEPG
+623 DPASYEPGEPG

-639 LGLHVSALLARRHGV
+639 LGLHVSALLAHRHGV

-665 VAAVVVLPAS
+665 VAAVVVLPEA
-675 ILPTAAPAPGPHTA
+675 ILPAAAPVEAPHMVP
-689 GGDAPRFTLPG
+689 GGAPRFTLPG

-715 RSVEVT
+715 RSGEVV
-721 RPTPAQAAEPTKPRE
+721 RPATP
-736 SAEPTQATAPTES
+736 
-749 AALTEP
+749 EP
-755 AEPTEPVD
+755 AEPV
-763 PAGLPESAALTAPA
+763 G
-777 GSAEPTDLSAP
+777 P
-788 AEPTEPDR
+788 AEPD
-796 LPGFTEPTEPTEL
+796 EL
-809 PDLPEATEPDRLAG
+809 PL
-823 LGGSAGAESVPVD
+823 D
-836 EPTFEMRLPEPR
+836 EPTFEMRLPGPRPAEPALQA
-848 SVEPEQRVTDKGL
+848 EPETEAEAGPEPEPAQKVTDKGL
-861 PKRTPKVVS
+861 PKRTPKVVQ
-870 AGPATTPE
+870 AGPGRTQE

-891 RLGKFQQGANEGRRD
+891 RLGGFQQGANEGRRD
-906 VAAELEETD
+906 VAAELEETE

>member
-1 MQNKRPRGNDGS
+1 MRAPVQNKRPRGNDGT
-13 RAERTVRVRSRL
+13 RAQRTVRVRSRL

-41 PTLFAASADLT
+41 PTLFAASADLK

-57 VTLAQLDQQAVSLAH
+57 VTLAQLDQQAISLAH

-82 QYVAGGRPSGK
+82 GYVASGRPSGK

-99 SAARVDRQIDEI
+99 PAARVDRQIDEL

-126 PAVRRTA
+126 PALRRTA
-133 LTGKGSALEAQHAYS
+133 LTGKGTALEAQKSYS
-148 DVIAKL
+148 DVIATL
-154 LSIADE
+154 LSVADE
-160 LAARTP
+160 LADRTP
-166 PRAAQ
+166 PRAAEAT
-171 DVRAPGALG
+171 RAPGALG

-197 SVPSGSTAK
+197 SVPAGSTSR
-206 VYDPITGKYVQK
+206 VFDPVSGKYVSK
-218 EKDDGDAG
+218 ENDGDAA
-226 RARDALSAA
+226 RTRDALSGA
-235 AQQAHVR
+235 AQQARVR

-250 DQAAGADA
+250 DQAAAADA
-258 RDKFA
+258 RDRFA
-263 TTVTGPDVEAADG
+263 STVTGPEVEAADG

-281 TDQPQLSPAERK
+281 TDQPQLSASERR
-293 SDPAVVGAALSA
+293 SDPDAVGAALSA
-305 RIDRMRGAESALA
+305 RIDRMRGAEAALA
-318 TSEVKRF
+318 TAQVKQF

-330 DDVSALEIRIGLVG
+330 DDVSALEIRIGLIG

-352 VSSATARSLTRPL
+352 VSAATARSLTRPL

-379 QSEEPVRFTGRNDEF
+379 ETEEPVRFTGRNDEF
-394 ARVVQSLNELHGK
+394 AQVVRSLNELHTK
-407 FTEQHTRA
+407 FVEQHSRVA
-415 GELDQDLVKQ
+415 GLDQDLAKQ
-425 RGRLSRLAAEKAE
+425 RGRLARLAAEKDE
-438 LLGQV
+438 LRLHV
-443 RELTAQLERAQGTV
+443 RELTAQLERAEGTV
-457 KHAFVNLALRSLGL
+457 KHAFVNLGLRSLGL
-471 VERQLGVIESLEER
+471 IERQLTVIEGLEER
-485 EEDPDQLA
+485 EQDPDQLG
-493 VLFKLDHMATVIRR
+493 VLFKLDHLATVIRR

-543 YERVAI
+543 YERVVI

-587 QLSGWQ
+587 QLSGWE
-593 LEGGDIMLSVQDEGI
+593 LESGEIMLSVQDEGI
-608 GVPPERRAELNRRLG
+608 GVPPERRAELNRRLA
-623 DPSAYEPGEPG
+623 DPASYEPGEPG

-639 LGLHVSALLARRHGV
+639 LGLHVSALLAHRHGV

-665 VAAVVVLPAS
+665 VAAVVVLPGA
-675 ILPTAAPAPGPHTA
+675 ILPTTPPVAAPHLVPPA
-689 GGDAPRFTLPG
+689 GEAPRFTLPG

-715 RSVEVT
+715 RSGEIMRPAAPDPAPPTGPVEPV
-721 RPTPAQAAEPTKPRE
+721 E
-736 SAEPTQATAPTES
+736 SAEPV
-749 AALTEP
+749 
-755 AEPTEPVD
+755 EPVAD
-763 PAGLPESAALTAPA
+763 A
-777 GSAEPTDLSAP
+777 
-788 AEPTEPDR
+788 
-796 LPGFTEPTEPTEL
+796 EL
-809 PDLPEATEPDRLAG
+809 PLDQ
-823 LGGSAGAESVPVD
+823 
-836 EPTFEMRLPEPR
+836 PTFEMRLPEPR
-848 SVEPEQRVTDKGL
+848 TEAPGPEHAAPRPAPEAAPAPAATPAPASVPHPEAEPDPVPEGEPAQRLTDKGL
-861 PKRTPKVVS
+861 PKRTPKVVQ
-870 AGPATTPE
+870 AGTGGVQE

-891 RLGKFQQGANEGRRD
+891 RLGGFQKGATDGRRD

>member
-1 MQNKRPRGNDGS
+1 MQNKRPRGNDGT
-13 RAERTVRVRSRL
+13 RAQRTVRVRSRL

-32 SLTVLGAGA
+32 SLIVLGAGA

-57 VTLAQLDQQAVSLAH
+57 VTLAQLDQQALGLAH

-82 QYVAGGRPSGK
+82 RYVAAGRPAGK

-99 SAARVDRQIDEI
+99 PAARVDRTIDEL

-126 PAVRRTA
+126 PALRRTA
-133 LTGKGSALEAQHAYS
+133 LTGKGTALEAQKAYS
-148 DVIAKL
+148 DVIATL
-154 LSIADE
+154 LAVADE
-160 LAARTP
+160 LADRTP
-166 PRAAQ
+166 PRAAEA
-171 DVRAPGALG
+171 VRAPGALG

-197 SVPSGSTAK
+197 SVPPGQASR
-206 VYDPITGKYVQK
+206 VFDPITGKYVQK
-218 EKDDGDAG
+218 EKDDGDAA
-226 RARDALSAA
+226 RARDALSTA

-242 EQSALADF
+242 EQAALADF

-258 RDKFA
+258 RDKVA
-263 TTVTGPDVEAADG
+263 TTVTGPEVEAADG

-281 TDQPQLSPAERK
+281 TDQPQLSAADRK
-293 SDPAVVGAALSA
+293 SDPDAVDAALSA
-305 RIDRMRGAESALA
+305 RIDRMRGAEAALA
-318 TSEVKRF
+318 TAQVKRF

-330 DDVSALEIRIGLVG
+330 DDVNALEIRVGLIG

-352 VSSATARSLTRPL
+352 VSAATARSLTRPL

-379 QSEEPVRFTGRNDEF
+379 ESEEPVRFTGRNDEF
-394 ARVVQSLNELHGK
+394 AQVVRSLNELHEK
-407 FTEQHTRA
+407 FGERHARA
-415 GELDQDLVKQ
+415 AELDEDLVKQ
-425 RGRLSRLAAEKAE
+425 RGRLARLAAEKEE
-438 LLGQV
+438 LRSQV
-443 RELTAQLERAQGTV
+443 RELSAELERAHGTV
-457 KHAFVNLALRSLGL
+457 KHAFVNLGLRSLGL
-471 VERQLGVIESLEER
+471 IERQLSVIEGLEER
-485 EEDPDQLA
+485 EQDPDQLG
-493 VLFKLDHMATVIRR
+493 VLFKLDHLATVIRR

-543 YERVAI
+543 YERVVI

-579 FSPPEAQV
+579 FSPPDAQV

-608 GVPPERRAELNRRLG
+608 GVPPERRAELNRRLA
-623 DPSAYEPGEPG
+623 DPSSYEPGEPG
-634 TEAGG
+634 TESGG
-639 LGLHVSALLARRHGV
+639 LGLHVSALLAHRHGV

-665 VAAVVVLPAS
+665 VAAVVVLPGA
-675 ILPTAAPAPGPHTA
+675 ILPAAPPASAPHLMTA
-689 GGDAPRFTLPG
+689 PDDAPRFTLPG

-715 RSVEVT
+715 RSGEMV
-721 RPTPAQAAEPTKPRE
+721 RP
-736 SAEPTQATAPTES
+736 APP
-749 AALTEP
+749 EP
-755 AEPTEPVD
+755 A
-763 PAGLPESAALTAPA
+763 AP
-777 GSAEPTDLSAP
+777 S
-788 AEPTEPDR
+788 
-796 LPGFTEPTEPTEL
+796 EPTEPTE
-809 PDLPEATEPDRLAG
+809 PVRTSTPAASAEPAEPTP
-823 LGGSAGAESVPVD
+823 SAGARLD
-836 EPTFEMRLPEPR
+836 EPTFEMRLPGPRTPAPDHDAAPEPAPKP
-848 SVEPEQRVTDKGL
+848 EPESVPEPEPEPASRPAPEPEAAPEPEPAPEPAPRLTDKGL
-861 PKRTPKVVS
+861 PKRTPKVVQAGS
-870 AGPATTPE
+870 AAARE

-891 RLGKFQQGANEGRRD
+891 RLGGFQQGAIEGRRD
-906 VAAELEETD
+906 VAAELEDTQ